1 MIERY
6 YAHKKIK
13 YYEIANNLQP
23 LVLIHAQGVDG
34 KSYANVAKR
43 LSKKFHVYSLDCY
56 GHGGSGHDPADYN
69 IKSISEAVIDFI
81 EHVIQNNVWLV
92 GHSSGGLIAAF
103 IAAKTDLCDKLILE
117 DPPFFASQGERRK
130 KTFNY
135 VDLSTICHN
144 YNMQSEQKDFVLY
157 YFANQYA
164 WNFFPEK
171 SRDKARAKL
180 VKMAAAYRKKHP
192 DKDLKVLFW
201 PKAALAGFQGMNN
214 YDPLFGEMF

>member
-1 MIERY
+1 MNEKY
-6 YAHKKIK
+6 YDHSGLK

-34 KSYANVAKR
+34 SSYTNVAKQ
-43 LSKKFHVYSLDCY
+43 LSKKFHIYSIDCY
-56 GHGGSGHDPADYN
+56 GHGGSRHDPADYD

-81 EHVIQNNVWLV
+81 EHVIQNKVWLV

-103 IAAKTDLCDKLILE
+103 IAAETDLCDKLILE
-117 DPPFFASQGERRK
+117 DPPFFASQGERRN

-171 SRDKARAKL
+171 SRDKVRAKL

-192 DKDLKVLFW
+192 NKDLKVLFW
-201 PKAALAGFQGMNN
+201 PKTALAGFPRHEQ
-214 YDPLFGEMF
+214 L